1 MNCFQL
7 LVLKNYNLLKVN
19 KCYGLLKIEMKSPQD
34 KIIVYMNLKLICAN
48 SSVHVIHMTHSGLYQ
63 Q

>member
-34 KIIVYMNLKLICAN
+34 KIIVYMNLKLICAKALFM
-48 SSVHVIHMTHSGLYQ
+48 SFI
-63 Q
+63 